1 MSVKVPCMLIRDGA
15 RKPEV
20 SQAGDAAADVFAAVD
35 VVVPAR
41 GRALVQTGV
50 ILELPKGYCA
60 SLRSR
65 SGLSLRHGIEV
76 GAGLIDSGYRGEV
89 GVLLYNHSD
98 DDYQVQAGDRIAQ
111 MRVESYQ
118 EPVFV
123 EVKQVSPTGRGM
135 GWGSSGK

>member
-15 RKPEV
+15 RMPQV
-20 SQAGDAAADVFAAVD
+20 SQQGDAAADVFACQERVI
-35 VVVPAR
+35 PAR
-41 GRALVQTGV
+41 GRALVPTGIV
-50 ILELPKGYCA
+50 LELPKGYCA

-89 GVLLYNHSD
+89 GVLLYNHGD
-98 DDYQVQAGDRIAQ
+98 QDYEIQAGDRIAQ
-111 MRVESYQ
+111 MRVEAYQ
-118 EPVFV
+118 EPVFL
-123 EVKQVSPTGRGM
+123 EVKQVSNTQRGM